1 MSIASPTLIPRPPVV
16 PLVLPR
22 LPHIGPVPLPKSDRY
37 QGRINHVRDLQR
49 EADDLSDEENDL
61 EDCVC
66 VRSRQSSSRCSRHL
80 QSESTRTEPRFRM
93 VYPNR
98 QAHHATR
105 RKERRTFHPCDLT
118 ESCFDSVCVYAPA
131 DDDSDGSSSGH
142 TDEGTT
148 PPHEENEDSGPD
160 LDAGIEDM
168 DEEQNSDEAEEG
180 MTEEFEEEPSDM

>member
-16 PLVLPR
+16 PLVLPKP
-22 LPHIGPVPLPKSDRY
+22 PHIGPTPLPKVDRF

-61 EDCVC
+61 EDCNLH
-66 VRSRQSSSRCSRHL
+66 VRNRGFVWYIPIGRHTTL
-80 QSESTRTEPRFRM
+80 LEEKNDAEEDSE
-93 VYPNR
+93 
-98 QAHHATR
+98 
-105 RKERRTFHPCDLT
+105 
-118 ESCFDSVCVYAPA
+118 
-131 DDDSDGSSSGH
+131 GSSSGR

-168 DEEQNSDEAEEG
+168 DEEQNSDEVEEG
-180 MTEEFEEEPSDM
+180 MTEEFEEEPSDT